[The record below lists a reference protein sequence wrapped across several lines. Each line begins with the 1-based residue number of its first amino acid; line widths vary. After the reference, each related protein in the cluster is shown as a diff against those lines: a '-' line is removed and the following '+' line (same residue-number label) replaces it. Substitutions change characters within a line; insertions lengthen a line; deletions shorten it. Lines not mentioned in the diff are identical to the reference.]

1 MLVSNALHAFDMMG
15 TTPVKQKLM
24 AYEALGNYLEL
35 NDLVP
40 GRK

>member
-1 MLVSNALHAFDMMG
+1 MMG

-24 AYEALGNYLEL
+24 SYEALENYLQL

-40 GRK
+40 EQD